1 MRTSNGGVWVMA
13 IVLGAAL
20 VWGLEQV
27 ALGPLETGD
36 VYPPYSSL
44 RTDPLGAKALYESL
58 EAMPGVVVERLYK
71 QRTVLDSSSDAMVV
85 LGVDPVGWSTV
96 KVKTLEEYEK
106 LVERGGRLVIA
117 FLPVQRTSISL
128 EKRPMEE
135 RWNIRLRYRSSAED
149 DAGSGLTRESALYFD
164 AGPPWHADGRM
175 AERAFGAG
183 TIVLVADSFP
193 LSNQG
198 LRDARDVEL
207 IARLAGPVRRIIFD
221 ENHFGVSESGS
232 VTKLMRKY
240 GLEGAVAVLALVAG
254 LFLWRSASSFL
265 PQRASQD
272 AAAVR
277 GRDSIDGMTSLLHR
291 GVKEKNLL
299 DACFAEW
306 SKSARR
312 QARAERVEE
321 EIRRLGKQDPVAA
334 YRAASTVLA
343 KSRVLLEKK

>member
-1 MRTSNGGVWVMA
+1 MRTNNSGVWLVA
-13 IVLGAAL
+13 VILGVAL
-20 VWGLEQV
+20 AWGLEQV

-44 RTDPLGAKALYESL
+44 RTDPQGAKALYESL
-58 EAMPGVVVERLYK
+58 DATPGIAVERLYK
-71 QRTVLDSSSDAMVV
+71 QRAVLDGPGDAMLV

-106 LVERGGRLVIA
+106 LVARGGRLVIA
-117 FLPVQRTSISL
+117 FLPVQRSTASL
-128 EKRPMEE
+128 EKRPVEE
-135 RWNIRLRYRSSAED
+135 RWNIRLRYRSSAD
-149 DAGSGLTRESALYFD
+149 DDSDVLRRESALYFE
-164 AGPPWHADGRM
+164 AGPPWHTEGQADARI
-175 AERAFGAG
+175 AERTFGAG

-198 LRDARDVEL
+198 LREARDADF
-207 IARLAGPVRRIIFD
+207 IAKLAGPARQIIFD

-265 PQRASQD
+265 PQRAAQGTV
-272 AAAVR
+272 AVM

-291 GVKEKNLL
+291 GVREKSLL
-299 DACFAEW
+299 DVCFAEW
-306 SKSARR
+306 SKSAGR
-312 QARAERVEE
+312 QPRVECVEE

-334 YRAASTVLA
+334 YQAA
-343 KSRVLLEKK
+343 SRVLLERK